1 MTQTTHWRGLHR
13 GSLFGI
19 GLVVAC
25 TAASGIAQARP
36 DARWAFD
43 LLARVEQWQSAG
55 PLDVLPVAAREQP
68 VPAAT
73 QARIQ
78 AGYGRLPLHFE
89 PNIGQTA
96 EAVHFVARGPG
107 YTLFL
112 TADEA
117 VLALRPAR
125 PAAERADPRAHRRPF
140 DFAARSPEATPAV
153 PGAVIRTRLE
163 EATRTL
169 ASP

>member
-1 MTQTTHWRGLHR
+1 MMTQSNRMTQTTHWRGLHR
-13 GSLFGI
+13 GGLFGI

-78 AGYGRLPLHFE
+78 AGYGRLPMHFE
-89 PNIGQTA
+89 PNVSQSA
-96 EAVHFVARGPG
+96 DAVRFVARGPG

-117 VLALRPAR
+117 VLALRGPLVR
-125 PAAERADPRAHRRPF
+125 PRTAPIRAAGGRSSGRP
-140 DFAARSPEATPAV
+140 PQ
-153 PGAVIRTRLE
+153 
-163 EATRTL
+163 
-169 ASP
+169 